1 MKTLRTRIMS
11 AFLVI
16 MTLLT
21 LLPTS
26 ALAASSTGTGIKPT
40 SNTNYWTTRLLHDGT
55 PYSYKPPM
63 AAGKML
69 YCMDRG
75 YGYRWGTASFLN
87 SYTYTSATGA
97 DADAVLKTALAQ
109 SGMGEL
115 DAQQLENF
123 KWMMTYIVDYKG
135 DIPGS
140 LFMAAQTYVWD
151 HQSFKGEGDG
161 DIDGGGYANADT
173 YEMYLGYTD
182 WMLKEKAKE
191 DAEFQKQIE
200 EYAAKGIIA
209 SVVEDEAA
217 KWAVWAK
224 SSVKG
229 RQSFFN
235 YYAPRKLVVNDA
247 PVPDKPTPPAGDADI
262 TLRKVAAGTT
272 RGLDGAKFN
281 IYRDGQIVGSDVTK
295 NGGIIEVNNVTKG
308 LWSFVEV
315 EAPAGY
321 CADSTPLSVYV
332 DTTDG
337 DKQYTVTATNYELPS
352 MKIIKTDAQTGTPI
366 PGTVLSIKSVTGSYS
381 TSVTTG
387 SDGSATL
394 SDIPADVYVVR
405 EESVPEPYIVSNTEQ
420 TVALRPGK
428 TSEVRFQDYQ
438 KPGLE
443 ILKKNIATGEPIEG
457 VTYLIEQIDGSF
469 STSATTDGAGRIF
482 LASIPVGS
490 YRVTEKNVPSHVI
503 LSDIPQEVYLEAGC
517 TRTVTFFNAVK
528 PSLTILKRNSIT
540 GDYLANAKFHIYYGS
555 DNTTTGEIND
565 LGVFTTDESGKITIT
580 DVNRGWYK
588 LVEES
593 APKGFGI
600 QGSGVTEFY
609 LEANTSKTVTVDN
622 VPHSALVVYKYDAK
636 TGKGLEGCRFELRY
650 LGGGTSGTGGTV
662 IGTYVTGPNGAFTVA
677 NLKRGTYI
685 CQEIESDEN
694 HIIDREPQ
702 TVWISGEDQ
711 DVVTLRFGNAPLG
724 SLLITKLSDD
734 SKHEPLSGVEFL
746 LTDSSGHYLG
756 NDNGRFTT
764 NAAGEI
770 LVDGL
775 EPGMTVIAR
784 EVRAKTGYLLDDSPQ
799 HALIKSGETAH
810 LQFLNQPAG
819 NLIIRKVSSGPN
831 GEPLE
836 GVEFKITYAD
846 GSFVPDANGELS
858 SNGIY
863 YTNKSGE
870 IRISGV
876 VGTVVATETETISG
890 FTIDEATRTQTVV
903 VNPKDTQTLTFY
915 NKPTTTLILQKYISG
930 TKNEPLAGVQFLVT
944 DSSGAVVGPN
954 NGYYTTD
961 SAGQIVIEGLA
972 DGMTITAK
980 EVKTVDGFVL
990 DGTPQSIKIDQ
1001 SQSPQ
1006 RMTFWNE
1013 RQGALVINKLSSL
1026 DRKTPLEGVTF
1037 KITTAT
1043 GEFVPDENGKI
1054 SSNGLYYTDE
1064 NGQII
1069 LKGVTGTLVV
1079 TEEKSISGYTIDEN
1093 TRTQTVVV
1101 NPNDTQ
1107 SLYFYNAPIGGLEL
1121 VKVNAADKTQRI
1133 PNTTFEIRRISDGG
1147 LVDTVTTGTDGRV
1160 YVPLESGSYYAVE
1173 TEAGKGFQLDNT
1185 PIYFAVEDGKTTTK
1199 TVTNKAISGILIH
1212 KVDSTTGEGIYGVS
1226 FILYDSG
1233 NNPIAQETSDDR
1245 GYVRFENL
1253 TAGRFYLRELENEGY
1268 IPDTQKKTVYV
1279 KSGETTEIGW
1289 KNTPIT
1295 GQIQIVKTSE
1305 DYNSM
1310 NGWPAGTP
1318 IPNTVFEV
1326 YNARTN
1332 RLVDTIKTDKNGLA
1346 VSKPLP
1352 LARYKIVESKA
1363 AEFYGLD
1370 KTPIEVEIEY
1380 AGQIVKASMTNKSLS
1395 TNVSIK
1401 KTGYVE
1407 VMPGQLVRYNFADIA
1422 NNSTTALES
1431 FYWRDT
1437 LPVKAVRLQTIY
1449 TGTWNTPGNYKI
1461 VYKTNLSGDTWRTL
1475 ADNLSTSKN
1484 YVLDASPAALGLAS
1498 NEYVTE
1504 FMAAFGIVPSNFR
1517 QVEAPRVDCKVL
1529 SKLAGGTQFVNTSD
1543 AGGVYNGQWIMATS
1557 RWVTRV
1563 YAPSKP
1569 LPRTGY

>member
-1 MKTLRTRIMS
+1 MKTSKTRIVS
-11 AFLVI
+11 ALLVI
-16 MTLLT
+16 MTLLS
-21 LLPTS
+21 LLPTT
-26 ALAASSTGTGIKPT
+26 AFAATGTGKGIT
-40 SNTNYWTTRLLHDGT
+40 ITTNQVYWSTRILANGT
-55 PYSYKPPM
+55 PYSYRPPE
-63 AAGKML
+63 AAGRLL
-69 YCMDRG
+69 YCLDSGLG
-75 YGYRWGTASFLN
+75 YHNATPSYCDSF
-87 SYTYTSATGA
+87 TYTSATNA
-97 DADAVLKTALAQ
+97 DADAVLKTAVANSGLGEMDAATLA
-109 SGMGEL
+109 
-115 DAQQLENF
+115 NV
-123 KWMMTYIVDYKG
+123 KWLMTYINDSKASNIG
-135 DIPGS
+135 Q
-140 LFMAAQTYVWD
+140 LFMAVQTYIWD
-151 HQSFKGEGDG
+151 HQSYKGAGDG
-161 DIDGGGYANADT
+161 TGDAGGYANTDT
-173 YEMYLGYTD
+173 YDLYLSLID
-182 WMLKEKAKE
+182 SMLAQKAQE
-191 DAEFQKQIE
+191 DAEFQRQIA
-200 EYAAKGIIA
+200 EYAEQGIVAAI
-209 SVVEDEAA
+209 VEDDSA
-217 KWAVWAK
+217 KWAVFAL
-224 SSVKG
+224 SSNRKN
-229 RQSFFN
+229 QSFFN
-235 YYAPRKLVVNDA
+235 YYGPRDLMVNEAPIPGN
-247 PVPDKPTPPAGDADI
+247 PAGDADI
-262 TLRKVAAGTT
+262 TLKKVAAGTT
-272 RGLDGAKFN
+272 QGLDGAKFN

-295 NGGIIEVNNVTKG
+295 NGGIIEVKDVTKG
-308 LWSFVEV
+308 LWSFVET

-321 CADSTPLSVYV
+321 CADSTPISVYV

-352 MKIIKTDAQTGTPI
+352 MKIIKTDAQTGAPI

-457 VTYLIEQIDGSF
+457 VTYLIEQIDGSY
-469 STSATTDGAGRIF
+469 STSSTTDSAGRIF
-482 LASIPVGS
+482 LDSIPVGS
-490 YRVTEKNVPSHVI
+490 YRITEKNVPSHVI
-503 LSDIPQEVYLEAGC
+503 LSEIPQEVYLEAGC

-565 LGVFTTDESGKITIT
+565 LGVFTTASDGKITLT

-650 LGGGTSGTGGTV
+650 LSGNTSGTGGTV
-662 IGTYVTGPNGAFTVA
+662 IGTYVTGPNGAFTVT
-677 NLKRGTYI
+677 NLKKGTYV
-685 CQEIESDEN
+685 CQELESDGN

-746 LTDSSGHYLG
+746 LTDSSGNYLG

-775 EPGMTVIAR
+775 EPGMTVIAC

-876 VGTVVATETETISG
+876 VGTVVATETKTILG
-890 FTIDEATRTQTVV
+890 FTIDEATRTQAVV
-903 VNPKDTQTLTFY
+903 VNPNDTQTLTFY

-930 TKNEPLAGVQFLVT
+930 MKNEPLAGVQFLVT

-961 SAGQIVIEGLA
+961 AAGQIVIEGLT

-980 EVKTVDGFVL
+980 EVETVDGFVL

-1013 RQGALVINKLSSL
+1013 RQGALIINKLSSL

-1054 SSNGLYYTDE
+1054 SSNGLYYTDK

-1107 SLYFYNAPIGGLEL
+1107 SLYF
-1121 VKVNAADKTQRI
+1121 
-1133 PNTTFEIRRISDGG
+1133 
-1147 LVDTVTTGTDGRV
+1147 
-1160 YVPLESGSYYAVE
+1160 
-1173 TEAGKGFQLDNT
+1173 
-1185 PIYFAVEDGKTTTK
+1185 
-1199 TVTNKAISGILIH
+1199 
-1212 KVDSTTGEGIYGVS
+1212 
-1226 FILYDSG
+1226 
-1233 NNPIAQETSDDR
+1233 
-1245 GYVRFENL
+1245 VRF
-1253 TAGRFYLRELENEGY
+1253 
-1268 IPDTQKKTVYV
+1268 
-1279 KSGETTEIGW
+1279 
-1289 KNTPIT
+1289 
-1295 GQIQIVKTSE
+1295 
-1305 DYNSM
+1305 
-1310 NGWPAGTP
+1310 
-1318 IPNTVFEV
+1318 
-1326 YNARTN
+1326 
-1332 RLVDTIKTDKNGLA
+1332 
-1346 VSKPLP
+1346 
-1352 LARYKIVESKA
+1352 
-1363 AEFYGLD
+1363 
-1370 KTPIEVEIEY
+1370 
-1380 AGQIVKASMTNKSLS
+1380 
-1395 TNVSIK
+1395 
-1401 KTGYVE
+1401 
-1407 VMPGQLVRYNFADIA
+1407 
-1422 NNSTTALES
+1422 
-1431 FYWRDT
+1431 
-1437 LPVKAVRLQTIY
+1437 
-1449 TGTWNTPGNYKI
+1449 
-1461 VYKTNLSGDTWRTL
+1461 
-1475 ADNLSTSKN
+1475 
-1484 YVLDASPAALGLAS
+1484 
-1498 NEYVTE
+1498 
-1504 FMAAFGIVPSNFR
+1504 VP
-1517 QVEAPRVDCKVL
+1517 
-1529 SKLAGGTQFVNTSD
+1529 
-1543 AGGVYNGQWIMATS
+1543 
-1557 RWVTRV
+1557 
-1563 YAPSKP
+1563 
-1569 LPRTGY
+1569 